1 MLCVKLKHL
10 NVFHFPSTSLSFLW
24 VFFSANFPLNSH
36 KFSLFLSDF
45 LFHCWVSARFAKNLS
60 LSQHLS
66 SPRWEM
72 QILPRRRGGRWG
84 NRERAEQGKKSLIS
98 VFENQQKLFIA
109 SRVALVFSQD
119 IMEVEYLMKTLRRR
133 STRRRKNIFCVHPH
147 KTSKKMRREKKEKK
161 NTLRWIFL
169 ISCFSFFFSLACLSV
184 FCWKTPA
191 VWERDGKKCVYVES
205 FFFSFSASLGK
216 NDFQG

>member
-161 NTLRWIFL
+161 TLWDG
-169 ISCFSFFFSLACLSV
+169 FSLSV
-184 FCWKTPA
+184 VFPSSSRSPAFQSFVEKRRLCEKGTGKNVSMWK
-191 VWERDGKKCVYVES
+191 V